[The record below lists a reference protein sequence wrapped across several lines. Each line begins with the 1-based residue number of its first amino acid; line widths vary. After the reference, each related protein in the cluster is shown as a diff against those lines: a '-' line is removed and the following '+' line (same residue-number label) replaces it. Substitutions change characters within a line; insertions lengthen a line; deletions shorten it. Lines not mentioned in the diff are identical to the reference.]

1 MSKEGREMRGSA
13 FEVIPPKDILVRQY
27 KKTPIAAKGE

>member
-13 FEVIPPKDILVRQY
+13 IEVIPPKVILVRQY
-27 KKTPIAAKGE
+27 KKTSIAAQGE